1 MNDAENLSKLLGHL
15 KLEVFRA
22 FMADEF
28 GIAMMPEPKKK
39 QTKTEQREAMAAVL
53 ATLPVSERQKIE
65 EVAEKIVLLTDG
77 AGQDVVDG
85 FRADIFDDKDRAAF
99 DALRDQYERALWL
112 YLNMPALFDEA
123 LNSRQADVFRQSTS
137 CYSGYVAPKDL
148 TVLEDA
154 TARAEFHQAVAKQLD
169 CAIDAVAV
177 QVFKRLRPDT
187 LTGEE
192 VGLYQISIHHNRPP
206 VVEDY
211 VQNSELVHQEV
222 IRAITSHITYEPTNG
237 HLEVLSKDTDGREAL
252 ARIMADSLLHSPIT
266 GDKIPLKQYDY
277 QSLAA
282 PRNFDLS
289 GENVASVKVI
299 ELGYTQT
306 NHRSL
311 LVRTWPKDVDDIYTA
326 ARSLISASFDFR
338 DHRITYAKLSVR
350 IKKVGKERARTI
362 AVILRDD
369 NKCNIKTKREKDRA
383 LCDRLLTKWQLVKEI
398 SDVTEEPE
406 DAFAA

>member
-154 TARAEFHQAVAKQLD
+154 TARAGFHQAVAKQLD

-177 QVFKRLRPDT
+177 QVFKRLRPDP

-252 ARIMADSLLHSPIT
+252 ARIMADSLLHSPI
-266 GDKIPLKQYDY
+266 
-277 QSLAA
+277 
-282 PRNFDLS
+282 NW
-289 GENVASVKVI
+289 
-299 ELGYTQT
+299 LG
-306 NHRSL
+306 
-311 LVRTWPKDVDDIYTA
+311 V
-326 ARSLISASFDFR
+326 
-338 DHRITYAKLSVR
+338 
-350 IKKVGKERARTI
+350 
-362 AVILRDD
+362 
-369 NKCNIKTKREKDRA
+369 
-383 LCDRLLTKWQLVKEI
+383 
-398 SDVTEEPE
+398 
-406 DAFAA
+406 